1 MKKIIEAINER
12 HQDLPTLLSVLNKLS
27 RTELNSV
34 LLELF
39 RNHSDKT
46 PPTDLVKQYKQ
57 NRFVTPS
64 SAHVLAYK
72 TLELGWLQYADNQG
86 FKPII
91 LSPLTPIGTSSSVG
105 EINQNNVISALR
117 GTEVVSDATN
127 VLAVKIAAD
136 FKQGQTNDVVKYA
149 TTHRHVRGQS
159 FTNPGFTAHFGAFC
173 LVSGGLDTG
182 SFQFEIEQL
191 FAHIQLQSKLLSEK
205 FGAKNLLIKFYI
217 RQENASFLRLLQ
229 SKLHELSSS
238 FEIIEA
244 YEKGDYYKTVQF
256 QIDVKYKGMDF
267 NLVDGGLVDWTQKM
281 IPNKKHRLFISGC
294 GIEIVHKILDNQ
306 V

>member
-12 HQDLPTLLSVLNKLS
+12 HKDLPAFLSVLNELS

-39 RNHSDKT
+39 SNHSDKT
-46 PPTDLVKQYKQ
+46 QPTDLVKQYKQ

-64 SAHVLAYK
+64 TVNVLAYK
-72 TLELGWLQYADNQG
+72 ALELEWLQYADNQG

-91 LSPLTPIGTSSSVG
+91 LSPVTPLSTTASVA
-105 EINQNNVISALR
+105 EIHQNNVISALR

-127 VLAVKIAAD
+127 VLAIKIAAD
-136 FKQGQTNDVVKYA
+136 FEKGQTNGVIKYA

-159 FTNPGFTAHFGAFC
+159 FTNPAFTAHFGAFC

-182 SFQFEIEQL
+182 SYQFEIEQL
-191 FAHIQLQSKLLSEK
+191 FAHIQLQSKLLSDK
-205 FGAKNLLIKFYI
+205 FDAKNLFIKFYI
-217 RQENASFLRLLQ
+217 RQENAPFLQRLQ
-229 SKLHELSSS
+229 SKLHELSSP

-244 YEKGDYYKTVQF
+244 YQKGDYYKTVQF
-256 QIDVKYKGMDF
+256 QIDLKYKDMDF

-294 GIEIVHKILDNQ
+294 GIEIVHKILEK
-306 V
+306 

>member
-1 MKKIIEAINER
+1 MKKIIEAIEEL
-12 HQDLPTLLSVLNKLS
+12 HKDLPALLSVLNELS
-27 RTELNSV
+27 RTEFNSV

-39 RNHSDKT
+39 KNHSDKMR
-46 PPTDLVKQYKQ
+46 PTDLVKQYKQ
-57 NRFVTPS
+57 NRFVLPS
-64 SAHVLAYK
+64 TVNVLAYK
-72 TLELGWLQYADNQG
+72 ALELEWLQYADNQG

-91 LSPLTPIGTSSSVG
+91 LSPMTPLSTTASVA
-105 EINQNNVISALR
+105 EIHQNNVISALR

-136 FKQGQTNDVVKYA
+136 FKKDQPNDVVKYA

-159 FTNPGFTAHFGAFC
+159 FTNPAFTAHFGAFC

-182 SFQFEIEQL
+182 SYQFEIKQL

-205 FGAKNLLIKFYI
+205 LGSKNLLIKFYI
-217 RQENASFLRLLQ
+217 RQENPSFLRLLQ
-229 SKLHELSSS
+229 SELHALSSP
-238 FEIIEA
+238 FEIIKA
-244 YEKGDYYKTVQF
+244 YQKGDYYKTVQF
-256 QIDVKYKGMDF
+256 QIDLKYKGRNF

-294 GIEIVHKILDNQ
+294 GIEIVHKILENQ
-306 V
+306 I